1 MMKYDVIVIG
11 GSAAGIPAG
20 VTVRRHYPEKSVLLV
35 RKEKQVQIPCGIPYI
50 YGTVMS
56 SQKNLIPD
64 AVLSKNKIDLL
75 IDEAI
80 DIDRDKK
87 EVYTKSGKTLFYDRL
102 IIATGSEPSSIPIP
116 GLDKENVFMVK
127 KEVPHLDKMLEVI
140 DGIKDLV
147 IIGGGFIGVEFAD
160 ECNKN
165 RDINIS
171 IIEMLPHCLILGYD
185 EFFCEKAEEILEE
198 KGIKIYRK
206 NRVNA
211 VTGNDKVSG
220 VKLAN
225 GTELKADAV
234 IVAVGARPSVE
245 IARKAGLEIGPT
257 KAIKVD
263 RFMRT
268 NDPNI
273 FTCGDCAESTSFF
286 TGEPIPL
293 MLASVATME
302 ARVAGANLFGLKRE
316 NPGEIGVFATKV
328 GDVALGSAG
337 LTERKATDIGYPV
350 VTGEA
355 TTINRHP
362 GGMPGMTKIFL
373 KLVFNGK
380 TGIILGAQVQG
391 ESSVG
396 EIINALSACIQHRMT
411 ADDIAI
417 FQCGTHP
424 ALTASPV
431 AYQLTNAAE
440 SAIQK
445 MIKEKTR
452 DRVPV

>member
-1 MMKYDVIVIG
+1 MPNYDVIVIG

-20 VTVRRHYPEKSVLLV
+20 VTVRRHYPQKSVLLI
-35 RKEKQVQIPCGIPYI
+35 RKEKQVLIPCGIPYI
-50 YGTVMS
+50 YGTVLS
-56 SQKNLIPD
+56 TQKNLIPD
-64 AVLSKNKIDLL
+64 GVLSKNKIDLL
-75 IDEAI
+75 IDEVI
-80 DIDRDKK
+80 DIDREKK
-87 EVYTKSGKTLFYDRL
+87 EVYTKAGKKLSYDRL
-102 IIATGSEPSSIPIP
+102 ILATGSEPSLIPIP
-116 GLDKENVFMVK
+116 GLDKENVFTIEK
-127 KEVPHLDKMLEVI
+127 DVPYLDKMLKI
-140 DGIKDLV
+140 MDKIKDLV

-160 ECNKN
+160 ECRKN

-198 KGIKIYRK
+198 KGIKIHRK
-206 NRVNA
+206 NRVDA
-211 VTGNDKVSG
+211 IVGNDKVTG
-220 VKLAN
+220 VKLAD

-234 IVAVGARPSVE
+234 IVAVGARPNVKL
-245 IARKAGLEIGPT
+245 AQKAGLETGAT
-257 KAIKVD
+257 RAIQVD
-263 RFMRT
+263 KFMRT

-273 FTCGDCAESTSFF
+273 FACGDCAESTSFF
-286 TGEPIPL
+286 TGEPVPL

-328 GDVALGSAG
+328 GNFALGSAG
-337 LTERKATDIGYPV
+337 LTERKAKDIGYKV

-362 GGMPGMTKIFL
+362 GGMPGTGKISL
-373 KLVFNGK
+373 KLVFNAK
-380 TGIILGAQVQG
+380 TGIILGAQAYG
-391 ESSVG
+391 ESSIG
-396 EIINALSACIQHRMT
+396 EITNALSACIQHRMT
-411 ADDIAI
+411 ANDIAI

-445 MIKEKTR
+445 VIMEKMKEKVT
-452 DRVPV
+452 V